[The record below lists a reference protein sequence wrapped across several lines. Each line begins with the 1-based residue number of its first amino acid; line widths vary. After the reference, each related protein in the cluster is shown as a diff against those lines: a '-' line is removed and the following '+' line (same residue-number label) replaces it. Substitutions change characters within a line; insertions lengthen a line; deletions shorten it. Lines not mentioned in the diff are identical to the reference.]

1 MAVEVNQ
8 VRCCFGKMA
17 SMVYDEYGRPFI
29 ILKEQQAKN
38 RVKGVEAT
46 KSNILAAKSIS
57 KILRTSLGPK
67 GMDKLLVSP
76 DGDVTITNDGA
87 TIMTQMEIHHQVAK
101 LMVELSA
108 SQDDEI
114 GDGTTGVVVMA
125 GSLLEQAES
134 LLNKGIHPVRI
145 ARGFETAAQ
154 VAIEHLEK
162 ISERVEFTKDNLTPL
177 TETAKTTLNSKIL
190 QPYKEKMAK
199 IAVDAV
205 IDVADL
211 ERHDVNFDM
220 IRMEGKTGGSLEDTQ
235 LVNGLV
241 LDKEFSHPQMPT
253 EVKDAKLCILTCPLE
268 PPKPKTKH
276 KLQIT
281 SAEAYEEL
289 YNQEQEYFREM
300 IQKIKDSGCNL
311 VICQW
316 GFDDEAN
323 HLLLQQDLPAVRW
336 VGGVEIEHVAI
347 ATGGRIV
354 ARVEELSAEKLG
366 TAGTV
371 KQLSLG
377 TNNSRRQE
385 RILVLEDCANQKA
398 VTVLV
403 RGGNKMIV
411 DEAKRS
417 LHDAMCVVRN
427 LITDNRIVYGGGS
440 AEISCSIAVKKYA
453 DSVTGVDQYAIRAF
467 ADALDDIPMALAENA
482 GLSPIEEVAAIKSR
496 QVKEDKPTIGLG
508 LLSVDQAELKTDG
521 VTGYHSTDMKDVGV
535 FETLIGKQQQLQ
547 LSAQVVK
554 MILKIDD
561 VISTQ
566 NQ

>member
-1 MAVEVNQ
+1 M
-8 VRCCFGKMA
+8 
-17 SMVYDEYGRPFI
+17 
-29 ILKEQQAKN
+29 KEQQAKN
-38 RVKGVEAT
+38 RVKGAEAT
-46 KSNILAAKSIS
+46 KANILAARSIS
-57 KILRTSLGPK
+57 NILRTSLGPK

-87 TIMTQMEIHHQVAK
+87 TILSQMEIHQQVAR
-101 LMVELSA
+101 LMVELSS

-125 GSLLEQAES
+125 GSLLEQAEI

-145 ARGFETAAQ
+145 ARGFEAASK
-154 VAIEHLEK
+154 VAIEQLAK
-162 ISERVEFTKDNLTPL
+162 ISEKVEFSQDNLEPL
-177 TETAKTTLNSKIL
+177 LTTAKTTLSSKIL
-190 QPYKEKMAK
+190 QPHKEQMAQ
-199 IAVDAV
+199 IAVQA
-205 IDVADL
+205 ILDVADL

-220 IRMEGKTGGSLEDTQ
+220 IRMEGKTGGSLKDTK

-253 EVKDAKLCILTCPLE
+253 VINNAKICILTCPLE

-276 KLQIT
+276 KLQID

-289 YNQEQEYFREM
+289 YEQEQEYFREM
-300 IQKIKDSGCNL
+300 IQKIKDSGANL

-323 HLLLQQDLPAVRW
+323 HLLLQQELPAVRW
-336 VGGVEIEHVAI
+336 VGGVEIEHIAI

-354 ARVEELSAEKLG
+354 ARVEELTPDKLG
-366 TAGTV
+366 TAGKV
-371 KQLSLG
+371 KQISMG
-377 TNNSRRQE
+377 TNNSRQQD
-385 RILVLEDCANQKA
+385 RILLLEDCANQKA

-427 LITDNRIVYGGGS
+427 LVKDNRVVYGGGS
-440 AEISCSIAVKKYA
+440 AEVSCSLAIKRHA
-453 DSVTGVDQYAIRAF
+453 DTVTGVDQYAIRAF
-467 ADALDDIPMALAENA
+467 ADALDDIPLALAENA
-482 GLSPIEEVAAIKSR
+482 GLSPIEEVTSIKSR
-496 QVKEDKPTIGLG
+496 QVKEGNPTIGLG
-508 LLSVDQAELKTDG
+508 LLPLDETDASKNTSNG
-521 VTGYHSTDMKDVGV
+521 DHTMDMKELGV
-535 FETLIGKQQQLQ
+535 FETLIGKQQQMQ
-547 LSAQVVK
+547 LAAQVVK

-561 VISTQ
+561 VISQ
-566 NQ
+566 GQYE

>member
-1 MAVEVNQ
+1 
-8 VRCCFGKMA
+8 
-17 SMVYDEYGRPFI
+17 MVYDEYGRPFI

>member
-1 MAVEVNQ
+1 M
-8 VRCCFGKMA
+8 K
-17 SMVYDEYGRPFI
+17 D
-29 ILKEQQAKN
+29 QQAKN

-46 KSNILAAKSIS
+46 KSNILAARSIS
-57 KILRTSLGPK
+57 KLLRTSLGPK

-87 TIMTQMEIHHQVAK
+87 TIMGQMEIHHQVAK
-101 LMVELSA
+101 LMVELSS

-125 GSLLEQAES
+125 GALLEQAEI
-134 LLNKGIHPVRI
+134 LLSKGIHPVRI
-145 ARGFETAAQ
+145 ASGFEAAAE
-154 VAIEHLEK
+154 VAIRHLEE
-162 ISERVEFTKDNLTPL
+162 ISDRVEFTKDNLDPL
-177 TETAKTTLNSKIL
+177 LTTAKTTLSSKIL
-190 QPYKEKMAK
+190 QPHKEEMAQ
-199 IAVDAV
+199 IAVEAV
-205 IDVADL
+205 INVADL

-220 IRMEGKTGGSLEDTQ
+220 IRLEGKTGGSLKDTQ
-235 LVNGLV
+235 LVSGLV

-276 KLQIT
+276 KLHI
-281 SAEAYEEL
+281 SSVEAYEEL
-289 YNQEQEYFREM
+289 YNQEQKYFRDM
-300 IQKIKDSGCNL
+300 IQKIKDSGSNL

-354 ARVEELSAEKLG
+354 ARVEELGPDKLG
-366 TAGTV
+366 TAGSV
-371 KQLSLG
+371 KQISLG

-403 RGGNKMIV
+403 RGGNQMIV
-411 DEAKRS
+411 EEAKRS

-427 LITDNRIVYGGGS
+427 LVKDNRVVS
-440 AEISCSIAVKKYA
+440 FFVSKLNLNVPN
-453 DSVTGVDQYAIRAF
+453 TLLNLLAF
-467 ADALDDIPMALAENA
+467 IWNRSM
-482 GLSPIEEVAAIKSR
+482 EEVQQKLLVLLPLKNMLTPSLESINMRS
-496 QVKEDKPTIGLG
+496 ELLG
-508 LLSVDQAELKTDG
+508 M
-521 VTGYHSTDMKDVGV
+521 H
-535 FETLIGKQQQLQ
+535 
-547 LSAQVVK
+547 
-554 MILKIDD
+554 
-561 VISTQ
+561 
-566 NQ
+566 